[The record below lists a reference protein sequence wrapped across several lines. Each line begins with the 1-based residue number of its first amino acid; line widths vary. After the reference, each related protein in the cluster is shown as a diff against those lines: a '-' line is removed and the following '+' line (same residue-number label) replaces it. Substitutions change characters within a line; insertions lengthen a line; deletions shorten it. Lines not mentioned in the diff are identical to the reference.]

1 MDVKLNI
8 FDGSA
13 HRFSKVVHLPCVIGR
28 SRLSNISIVHPLVSR
43 QHCEIYE
50 DHGLVML
57 RDLGSLNGTFFKD
70 VRIGRGVAIPF
81 GEVFSIGNLHF
92 VLEKIEGDTAK
103 MAIGDETADSSEV
116 IDHFD
121 SLFQDEGN

>member
-1 MDVKLNI
+1 MDIKLNI

-50 DHGLVML
+50 DHGLVMV
-57 RDLGSLNGTFFKD
+57 RDLGSLNGTFYKD
-70 VRIGRGVAIPF
+70 VRIGRGIAIAY
-81 GEVFSIGNLHF
+81 GEIFSISSLHF
-92 VLEKIEGDTAK
+92 VLEKIEGDTTK
-103 MAIGDETADSSEV
+103 MAIGENAGDDSGEV
-116 IDHFD
+116 NFSDLFD
-121 SLFQDEGN
+121 D